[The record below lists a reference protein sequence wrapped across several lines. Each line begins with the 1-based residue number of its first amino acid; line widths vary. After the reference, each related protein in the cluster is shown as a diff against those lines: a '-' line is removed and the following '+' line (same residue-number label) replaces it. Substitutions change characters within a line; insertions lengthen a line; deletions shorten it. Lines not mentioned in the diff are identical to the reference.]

1 VAAASASLKVQMTL
15 ANPERWGLGARLFI
29 IGALAALLVSSL
41 GGWALR
47 QSVQDS
53 LYKSFGQRLD
63 EKAQRLIA
71 EMVLLPGSGLGLAPK
86 RNNDEFGRIFSGWY
100 WQIEGAGEA
109 LGSRSLWDTSLDTAS
124 ARPIAG
130 NHGLQRLPGPQDMPL
145 LGRAHP
151 FSIDGRQVILHVY
164 GPAGEIEEELEHLE
178 NILLITQL
186 LLVGAL
192 LLINFLQ
199 LRLGLAPLRRLRN
212 RLSAVRAGDAERIGS
227 GYGADLNPLAGEL
240 DLLLARNAKIV
251 ARARGHAADL
261 SHALKKP
268 LSILNSDAA
277 IQQQP
282 LLRQQVAAM
291 VRLIDRHLA
300 RAGSGAGELRPIAIA
315 ERIIG
320 LINLMRRLHQERPI
334 DWQLDVADDLQ
345 WRGEPTDFEE
355 MLGNVLDNAGKWAA
369 RTVLVRA
376 VANAGNVVIT
386 VADDGPGLPQE
397 QIEQIGVRGQ
407 RFDESVEGSGLGL
420 VITADIAETYGGEMK
435 LGRAEQGGL
444 LVTLRLDS

>member
-1 VAAASASLKVQMTL
+1 MAL
-15 ANPERWGLGARLFI
+15 ANPERWGLGARLFV

-41 GGWALR
+41 GGWVLR
-47 QSVQDS
+47 QQVQDS

-71 EMVLLPGSGLGLAPK
+71 EMVVLPGGGLGLAPG

-100 WQIEGAGEA
+100 WQLESAGEV
-109 LGSRSLWDTSLDTAS
+109 LGSRSLWDSSLNTAS

-130 NHGLQRLPGPQDMPL
+130 NPPLQRLNGPQDIPL

-151 FSIDGRQVILHVY
+151 VASDGQQAILHVY
-164 GPAGEIEEELEHLE
+164 GPAGEIEEELAQLE
-178 NILLITQL
+178 SILLITQL

-192 LLINFLQ
+192 LLISFLQ

-282 LLRQQVAAM
+282 MLRQQVTSM
-291 VRLIDRHLA
+291 SRLIDRHLA
-300 RAGSGAGELRPIAIA
+300 RAGSGAGEIRPIAIG
-315 ERIIG
+315 ERIAS
-320 LINLMRRLHQERPI
+320 LVALMRRLHQERPLN
-334 DWQLDVADDLQ
+334 WHVSVADDLH

-355 MLGNVLDNAGKWAA
+355 MLGNLLDNACKWAA
-369 RTVLVRA
+369 SKVSVDA
-376 VANAGNVVIT
+376 VASATEIVIT
-386 VADDGPGLPQE
+386 ITDDGPGLSTE
-397 QIEQIGVRGQ
+397 QIEQIGIRGR
-407 RFDESVEGSGLGL
+407 RFDESIEGSGLGL
-420 VITADIAETYGGEMK
+420 VITADIAETYGGDME
-435 LGRAEQGGL
+435 LGRAEAGGL
-444 LVTLRLDS
+444 QVTLRLPG

>member
-1 VAAASASLKVQMTL
+1 MTL
-15 ANPERWGLGARLFI
+15 ANPERWGLGARLFV

-53 LYKSFGQRLD
+53 LYESFGQRLD

-71 EMVLLPGSGLGLAPK
+71 DLQLLPDGRLTPSPG
-86 RNNDEFGRIFSGWY
+86 RNGDEFGRIFSGWY
-100 WQIEGAGEA
+100 WQLEGNGEV
-109 LGSRSLWDTSLDTAS
+109 LGSRSLWDTSLATKNAVPLAGTA
-124 ARPIAG
+124 ALRQ
-130 NHGLQRLPGPQDMPL
+130 LTGPQETPL
-145 LGRAHP
+145 IGRAYP
-151 FSIDGRQVILHVY
+151 VELDEQQAVLHVY
-164 GPAGEIEEELEHLE
+164 GSAADIEEELDELE

-251 ARARGHAADL
+251 TRARGHAADL

-277 IQQQP
+277 IQQHP
-282 LLRQQVAAM
+282 LLRLQVSAM
-291 VRLIDRHLA
+291 SRLIDRHLA
-300 RAGSGAGELRPIAIA
+300 RAGSGAGEIRPIAIG
-315 ERIIG
+315 ERIAS
-320 LINLMRRLHQERPI
+320 LVALMRRLHRERVL
-334 DWQLDVADDLQ
+334 DWQLDIADELH

-355 MLGNVLDNAGKWAA
+355 MLGNLLDNAGKWAA
-369 RTVLVRA
+369 SKVSVHAEATA
-376 VANAGNVVIT
+376 TEIVIRI
-386 VADDGPGLPQE
+386 ADDGPGLSAG
-397 QIEQIGVRGQ
+397 QIEQIGIRGR

-420 VITADIAETYGGEMK
+420 VITADIAETYGGDIK
-435 LGRAEQGGL
+435 LGRADAGGL
-444 LVTLRLDS
+444 LVTLRLPA

>member
-1 VAAASASLKVQMTL
+1 MAL
-15 ANPERWGLGARLFI
+15 ANPERWGLGARLFV

-41 GGWALR
+41 GGWVLR
-47 QSVQDS
+47 QQVQDS

-71 EMVLLPGSGLGLAPK
+71 DLLLLPGGGLGLAPG

-100 WQIEGAGEA
+100 WQLEGAGEM
-109 LGSRSLWDTSLDTAS
+109 LGSRSLWDSSLNTAG
-124 ARPIAG
+124 ARPITS
-130 NHGLQRLPGPQDMPL
+130 NQPLQRLNGPQDIPL

-151 FSIDGRQVILHVY
+151 VAIDGQQAVLHVY
-164 GPAGEIEEELEHLE
+164 GPAGEIEEELAQLE
-178 NILLITQL
+178 SILLITQL

-192 LLINFLQ
+192 LFISFLQ

-268 LSILNSDAA
+268 LSILNSDAT

-282 LLRQQVAAM
+282 LLRQQVTSM
-291 VRLIDRHLA
+291 SRLIDRHLA
-300 RAGSGAGELRPIAIA
+300 RAGSGAGEIRPIAIG
-315 ERIIG
+315 ERIAS
-320 LINLMRRLHQERPI
+320 LVALMRRLHQERPLE
-334 DWQLDVADDLQ
+334 WQVGIADDLQ

-355 MLGNVLDNAGKWAA
+355 MLGNLLDNAGKWAA
-369 RTVLVRA
+369 GKVSVRA
-376 VANAGNVVIT
+376 VATATEIVIT
-386 VADDGPGLPQE
+386 IADDGPGLSTE
-397 QIEQIGVRGQ
+397 QIEQIGIRGR
-407 RFDESVEGSGLGL
+407 RFDESIEGSGLGL
-420 VITADIAETYGGEMK
+420 VITADIAETYGGDME
-435 LGRAEQGGL
+435 LDRAQLGGL
-444 LVTLRLDS
+444 QITLRLPA